1 VKKPND
7 RVARSGPRGPSI
19 KLGLLA
25 VGLAAFVSASAWA
38 GQPDAVAS
46 DNEAASGTT
55 DPDSVA
61 RADWSDYMATH
72 PSPDDGCF
80 KASYPS
86 TVWERVPCKMVHPRV
101 HPTPVQ
107 RGASG

>member
-1 VKKPND
+1 VKKPNQ
-7 RVARSGPRGPSI
+7 RSPRSGPPGPST
-19 KLGLLA
+19 KLSLLA
-25 VGLAAFVSASAWA
+25 VGFAAFVSA
-38 GQPDAVAS
+38 AVAS
-46 DNEAASGTT
+46 DNGQVAPGTP

-61 RADWSDYMATH
+61 RADWGAYMASH

-101 HPTPVQ
+101 HPTPVHS
-107 RGASG
+107 GASG